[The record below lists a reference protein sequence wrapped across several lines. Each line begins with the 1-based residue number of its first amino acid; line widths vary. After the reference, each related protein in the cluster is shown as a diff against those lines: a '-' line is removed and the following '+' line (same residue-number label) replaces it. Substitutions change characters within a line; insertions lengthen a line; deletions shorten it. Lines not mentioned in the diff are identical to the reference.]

1 LNTSPDGKLTVISGP
16 SGVGKS
22 TIVDAILDATASHF
36 SVSATTRPA
45 RAGEVDDVDY
55 FFVDDQAFDA
65 MIASGEILE
74 WAAYGGNRYGTL
86 RSAVLP
92 ILGTGRNVV
101 LDIENEG
108 AKQIRASFP
117 EALLIFVSPPDLGT
131 LEDRLAG
138 RGDTS
143 KSDIDLRLAVAAIQ
157 IAEAPEVYDHVV
169 VNKDLDRAI
178 DEVLDIL
185 RAEGTDVAVH

>member
-1 LNTSPDGKLTVISGP
+1 VISGP

-36 SVSATTRPA
+36 SVSATTRSA

-55 FFVDDQAFDA
+55 FFVNDQAFDL

-92 ILGTGRNVV
+92 ILETGRNVV

-138 RGDTS
+138 RGDTR
-143 KSDIDLRLAVAAIQ
+143 KSDIDLRLAVAAKQ